1 MLLKSANPTAAGPIL
16 VSDDSNSNEINLS
29 RNGFNELKREL
40 VIKQINTLLR
50 SDESGNTMEL

>member
-1 MLLKSANPTAAGPIL
+1 MLLKSANPTAAIL
-16 VSDDSNSNEINLS
+16 VSDDSNSNDINLS
-29 RNGFNELKREL
+29 RNEFNELKREL